1 VEGAQALLAAHPQI
15 DVLFIDVCLGGDIEA
30 GLRVAQ
36 QARAEMPKLSVLYTT
51 GGGVNAGM
59 EAMFTDPYLFLAK
72 PYTLEQLNQAVAVLI
87 SSTRPRRKLELPSNP
102 D

>member
-1 VEGAQALLAAHPQI
+1 
-15 DVLFIDVCLGGDIEA
+15 
-30 GLRVAQ
+30 
-36 QARAEMPKLSVLYTT
+36 MPKLCVLYTT

-59 EAMFTDPYLFLAK
+59 EAMFTDPYLFLPK

-87 SSTRPRRKLELPSNP
+87 SSGRPRRKLELPPNP